1 MRTEGVQ
8 WLFKALTLDAQN
20 CVRRLARG
28 RRRVLR
34 FREHRSAWFD
44 LHGGYWKLAA
54 CPGGRWDGGREVNAV
69 TLRSTFACHADD
81 VTCTDNSDS
90 RTARGSSPLAHF
102 TSPWASVVRRS
113 SVVWLDSVS
122 TSPHQISPKSTS
134 ILAPRILFEQ
144 NNTAA
149 MGHSFQQY
157 PAIHRRPM
165 FIAAFQRNIS

>member
-54 CPGGRWDGGREVNAV
+54 CPGGRWDGGGGQCGDLAI
-69 TLRSTFACHADD
+69 D
-81 VTCTDNSDS
+81 V
-90 RTARGSSPLAHF
+90 RVP
-102 TSPWASVVRRS
+102 RR
-113 SVVWLDSVS
+113 
-122 TSPHQISPKSTS
+122 
-134 ILAPRILFEQ
+134 
-144 NNTAA
+144 
-149 MGHSFQQY
+149 
-157 PAIHRRPM
+157 
-165 FIAAFQRNIS
+165 